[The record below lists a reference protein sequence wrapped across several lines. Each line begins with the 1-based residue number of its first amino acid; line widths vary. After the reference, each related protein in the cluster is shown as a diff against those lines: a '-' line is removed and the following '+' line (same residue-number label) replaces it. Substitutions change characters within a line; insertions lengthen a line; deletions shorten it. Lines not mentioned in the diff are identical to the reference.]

1 MSLIINIS
9 FILLFIF
16 SIPVNCQD
24 SNNGLEWASSNYY
37 EGCRSLM
44 NALHQ
49 EWLKTDGELT
59 FNIGRKLFWALL
71 LDPNA
76 FYVEFSYDTI
86 NYERFAQDLNK
97 LVFWN
102 PNDTTISH
110 LKRLR
115 LIAIDRLTEQTYSI
129 DSNYIGLHEEMIEII
144 KQIKPTFID

>member
-1 MSLIINIS
+1 
-9 FILLFIF
+9 
-16 SIPVNCQD
+16 
-24 SNNGLEWASSNYY
+24 
-37 EGCRSLM
+37 M